1 MQLRLDFPEVPM
13 PVNAPPGSLSTPL
26 PLTPQLATSD
36 VLIIPFR
43 TRGEGGE
50 PRPPLRRLELDAADD
65 PLRCG
70 LPARASGL
78 LDGAAFVQRRLRTG
92 QAAYVEGDAL
102 QSLFAVL
109 RGSFKSSLLL
119 RDGRDQV
126 TGFAMAGDLLGMDGI
141 AGGAHALTAT
151 ALEDSDVWVLP
162 FSGVQALSAQG
173 PQWQEAMCR
182 TLAQE
187 VVREYRHMQVL
198 GSTNTET
205 RLAYFLLEMSDAMQA
220 RGYSATEFHLR
231 MSRAEIGSYLGVAL
245 ETVSRT
251 LSAFQQ
257 LGIVEVHKRHI
268 AIHSLEALRAL
279 RDGEDARGQPEARCD

>member
-1 MQLRLDFPEVPM
+1 MPITAIPVGSLTSPLSPWPQPAAPEVR
-13 PVNAPPGSLSTPL
+13 
-26 PLTPQLATSD
+26 
-36 VLIIPFR
+36 IPFR
-43 TRGEGGE
+43 ARGEAGE
-50 PRPPLRRLELDAADD
+50 ARPPPRPREQDLSDEALR
-65 PLRCG
+65 PG
-70 LPARASGL
+70 LPARSSGL
-78 LDGAAFVQRRLRTG
+78 LDGAAFVLRRIKIG
-92 QAAYVEGDAL
+92 QPAYLEGDAL

-109 RGSFKSSLLL
+109 RGSFKASVLL

-126 TGFAMAGDLLGMDGI
+126 TGFWMAGDLMGMDGI

-162 FSGVQALSAQG
+162 FTGMQAMSAQG

-182 TLAQE
+182 ALAQE

-198 GSTNTET
+198 GGTNTET

-257 LGIVEVHKRHI
+257 LGIIGVHKRHI
-268 AIHSLEALRAL
+268 TIHSLDALRAV
-279 RDGEDARGQPEARCD
+279 RDGEGLRALPD